1 MIGPGRMTG
10 SDFDDRSHGTT
21 PEALGGGVPRSAWV
35 SAIAAMVVVV
45 VASNVLVQYPV
56 AVVVGGLDLAD
67 LLTWGAFSYPAA
79 FLVTDL
85 TNRRFGVDAARRVI
99 YVGFVMAVVLS
110 TAFATPRIAVASASA
125 FLVGQLLDVT
135 VFDRLRRAVGWWKA
149 PFVGSLLGSAT
160 DTTVFFSLAFA
171 AAFGFLGAGDAF
183 PGETAPLFGLLA
195 TEAPRWVSWA
205 LADFGVK
212 LAFAGVFLVPY
223 RLVMN
228 LLWPFPTANAAA

>member
-1 MIGPGRMTG
+1 MTG
-10 SDFDDRSHGTT
+10 SELRDRTHGTT
-21 PEALGGGVPRSAWV
+21 LEGLGGGVPRSAWV

-56 AVVVGGLDLAD
+56 TAVIGGLDLAD

-85 TNRRFGVDAARRVI
+85 TNRRFGVVTARRVI
-99 YVGFVMAVVLS
+99 YVGFFLAVVLS
-110 TAFATPRIAVASASA
+110 MAFATPRIAVASASA

-135 VFDRLRRAVGWWKA
+135 VFDRLRRAAGWWKA

-171 AAFGFLGAGDAF
+171 AAFGFLGIGDAF
-183 PGETAPLFGLLA
+183 PGESAPLFGLLA
-195 TEAPRWVSWA
+195 HEAPRWVSWA
-205 LADFGVK
+205 LADFTVK
-212 LAFAGVFLVPY
+212 LGFAALFLVPY
-223 RLVMN
+223 RLLMN
-228 LLWPFPTANAAA
+228 VLWPLPAPRTV

>member
-1 MIGPGRMTG
+1 MTG
-10 SDFDDRSHGTT
+10 SDVSDRIHGTT
-21 PEALGGGVPRSAWV
+21 LEGLGGGVPRSAWI
-35 SAIAAMVVVV
+35 SAIAAMVIVV

-56 AVVVGGLDLAD
+56 AAVIGGLDLAD

-85 TNRRFGVDAARRVI
+85 TNRRFGVVVARRVI
-99 YVGFVMAVVLS
+99 YVGFFLAVVLS
-110 TAFATPRIAVASASA
+110 MAFATPRIAVASASA

-135 VFDRLRRAVGWWKA
+135 VFDRLRRAVRWWKA

-171 AAFGFLGAGDAF
+171 AAFGFLGVGDAF

-195 TEAPRWVSWA
+195 TEAPRWMSWA
-205 LADFGVK
+205 LADFTVK
-212 LAFAGVFLVPY
+212 LAFAALFLVPY
-223 RLVMN
+223 RLLMN
-228 LLWPFPTANAAA
+228 VLWPLPSAAATA